1 MQRRLA
7 TVRRSPGF
15 PPIVCA
21 VTVAITAACLSLADT
36 DAHASP
42 GQATP
47 TATLTPALPPPASPT
62 SVAPTPKPPGVNVCP
77 QIVNK
82 VPPSAISAAISNPR
96 RVSGYD
102 QPLDDGKPVGMFN
115 PLRTWLSIH
124 SYHKPYHP
132 LFNSLE
138 FKIGCP

>member
-1 MQRRLA
+1 MHRRLGK
-7 TVRRSPGF
+7 VRRSPGF
-15 PPIVCA
+15 LPLVS
-21 VTVAITAACLSLADT
+21 AATIALIATFSLMANT

-47 TATLTPALPPPASPT
+47 TVTLTPALPPPSSPT
-62 SVAPTPKPPGVNVCP
+62 AVVPTPTPAGVNVCP

-96 RVSGYD
+96 RVAGYS

-115 PLRTWLSIH
+115 PPRMWLSIH